1 MFFSYLSTALHS
13 LRKQPV
19 FSIIK
24 ILSLTLGL
32 AASMLVVMH
41 VQYAQTS
48 NTHIADRNNTYRML
62 THMKMREINLP
73 YRTFNSSDAMV
84 TDLVADFGSEMPYLA
99 RIRYTRAIF
108 SRGNDASEN
117 EMTWAEPDA
126 VYLLDLRFLAGDA
139 ATALDAPGSVILSQK
154 AATKYFGTANPMGL
168 TLTLN
173 DATDLRVTGLVE
185 DQPLNATHGMEIIV
199 SRATG
204 AQIFGD
210 NFMSGSAW
218 LSFQGTHT
226 FLTLPPGRDP
236 EWFNANVPA
245 FFDRHMPDDF
255 RSLANALDYNISLQP
270 ITDIYLNPFDNFAS
284 PDNTRV
290 KTVLLGLVLFA
301 VLILA
306 TSCINYVNLSLSQI
320 GQRSK
325 EIGVRKTLGAT
336 RLDIIYQFLLE
347 SMLLTIIALLIA
359 LPIVAVLLPVY
370 TNLTATEI
378 VFADMFKS
386 SLALLLLGVALI
398 TGLIA
403 GIVPALSISRVEAV
417 RALKGV
423 VTQDRLGRFARAA
436 VTASQFTISTAL
448 ILLAIATYVQIS
460 YLQQMDVGFEKE
472 GLVML
477 DTRYSPQE
485 EDAFNYDAM
494 RNEMAQHP
502 SISAVAAANF
512 LAPSTP
518 PLFQWRSARSDPD
531 DTVSVI
537 YAGVSAG
544 FAETWG
550 LELLAGR
557 TFSEQFP
564 ADFYPPSS
572 ERKPSATYGIMITDL
587 AAQRFGLGTPEQA
600 LNEIVMMTNLSF
612 RVIGVVKRFQLTSGM
627 ESEQRSVGVMMGI
640 QTPMRALHIRI
651 DPLQVDAAMA
661 HIDQTWANHRGTT
674 PINRYFYAQS
684 LSDVIVRRNNGL
696 SVASLAAAVIT
707 IIIAA
712 MGLFALASYAS
723 ARRTKEVGIR
733 KVLGASSAS
742 LVRLLAWDFV
752 RPVLIACLVAW
763 PIAWYCIDLM
773 YRGFAQTAP
782 FPFIW
787 YIGVTAGI
795 VILAFATVAIQC
807 YRVASADP
815 VHSLRYE

>member
-1 MFFSYLSTALHS
+1 MFFSYLSTAFHS

-19 FSIIK
+19 FSVIK
-24 ILSLTLGL
+24 VLSLTLGL

-41 VQYAQTS
+41 VQYAQSS
-48 NTHIADRNNTYRML
+48 NTHITHRDNTYRML

-84 TDLVADFGSEMPYLA
+84 TDLVNDFGSEMPYLA
-99 RIRYTRAIF
+99 RIRYGRAIF

-126 VYLLDLRFLAGDA
+126 VFILDLHFIAGDA
-139 ATALDAPGSVILSQK
+139 ETALDAPGSVILSEK
-154 AATKYFGTANPMGL
+154 AAAKYFGTVNPMGQ

-173 DATDLRVTGLVE
+173 DSTDLRVTGLVE

-199 SRATG
+199 SRSTG
-204 AQIFGD
+204 AQIFGE

-218 LSFQGTHT
+218 LGFAGTHT
-226 FLTLPPGRDP
+226 FMTLPPGRDP

-245 FFDRHMPDDF
+245 FFERHMPDDF
-255 RSLANALDYNISLQP
+255 RALASAMDYNITLQP

-301 VLILA
+301 ALILG

-320 GQRSK
+320 TQRSK

-347 SMLLTIIALLIA
+347 SMLLTFIALLIA
-359 LPIVAVLLPVY
+359 LPIVALALPVY
-370 TNLTATEI
+370 TNLTATEF
-378 VFADMFKS
+378 VFADIFKS
-386 SLALLLLGVALI
+386 SLALLILGVAVF
-398 TGLIA
+398 TGLLA
-403 GIVPALSISRVEAV
+403 GIVPALSISRVEAA
-417 RALKGV
+417 RALKGSM
-423 VTQDRLGRFARAA
+423 TQDRLGRFTRAA

-460 YLQQMDVGFEKE
+460 YLQDMDVGFDKE
-472 GLVML
+472 GLVIL
-477 DTRYSPQE
+477 DTRFSPE
-485 EDAFNYDAM
+485 DKDAFNYDAM
-494 RNEMAQHP
+494 RNELAQHP
-502 SISAVAAANF
+502 GVISVAAANF
-512 LAPSTP
+512 LAPSSP
-518 PLFQWRSARSDPD
+518 PLYQWRSVRSDPD

-537 YAGVSAG
+537 YASVSSG

-550 LELLAGR
+550 LEVLAGR

-564 ADFYPPSS
+564 ADFYPPGS
-572 ERKPSATYGIMITDL
+572 ERDPAKTYGIIITDL
-587 AAQRFGLGTPEQA
+587 AAQRFGLGSPQEA
-600 LNEIVMMTNLSF
+600 LNEIVMMTNMSF

-627 ESEQRSVGVMMGI
+627 ESEQRSIGVMLGI
-640 QTPMRALHIRI
+640 QSPMRALHIRI
-651 DPLQVDAAMA
+651 DPLQTDAAMA
-661 HIDQTWANHRGTT
+661 HIDKTWANHRGNI
-674 PINRYFYAQS
+674 PVNRYFYAQT
-684 LSDVIVRRNNGL
+684 LNNIIVSRNNGL
-696 SVASLAAAVIT
+696 SVASLAAAAIT

-723 ARRTKEVGIR
+723 ARRTKEVGVR

-752 RPVLIACLVAW
+752 KPVLIASVVAW

-773 YRGFAQTAP
+773 YRSFAQTAA
-782 FPFIW
+782 FPFLW
-787 YIGVTAGI
+787 YVGVTSGI
-795 VILAFATVAIQC
+795 VILAFTTVAIQC

-815 VHSLRYE
+815 VRSLRYE